1 MTKKEFKRAMLCGLG
16 RCIPE
21 LRETGDKE
29 KYRNLV
35 LWASEES
42 STEHKRNSS
51 VKKKRLTRHASSYI
65 LIKVAVKRKYFTRGG
80 VHGKDCKA
88 GFII

>member
-1 MTKKEFKRAMLCGLG
+1 MK
-16 RCIPE
+16 
-21 LRETGDKE
+21 
-29 KYRNLV
+29 NV
-35 LWASEES
+35 
-42 STEHKRNSS
+42 
-51 VKKKRLTRHASSYI
+51 VKKKRLTRYDTSYI